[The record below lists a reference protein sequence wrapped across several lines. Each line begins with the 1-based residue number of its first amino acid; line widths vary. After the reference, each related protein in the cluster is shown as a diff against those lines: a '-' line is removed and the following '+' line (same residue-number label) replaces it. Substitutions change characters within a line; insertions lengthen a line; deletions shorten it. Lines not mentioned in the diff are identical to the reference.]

1 MAIKRCQS
9 SVTVVQAAEQR
20 IINVFRNGLPVYMSF
35 SGGKDSLVL
44 SNIVLSL
51 IQRGKIDPS
60 QLTSMA
66 MTANMAAWAESA
78 VMAVWAI
85 ALPLR
90 EINPE
95 MLFFGVIIDVWVVDY
110 Y

>member
-9 SVTVVQAAEQR
+9 SITVVQAAEQR

-44 SNIVLSL
+44 AQMVLSL

-60 QLTSMA
+60 QLTVQFVD
-66 MTANMAAWAESA
+66 EE
-78 VMAVWAI
+78 AI
-85 ALPLR
+85 FPCIERTVQEWRKKFLLVPADG
-90 EINPE
+90 
-95 MLFFGVIIDVWVVDY
+95 M
-110 Y
+110 